1 MKRFKLNILIA
12 GALTLGLFSSCSD
25 SFLNS
30 VPKSQLLDENFY
42 KTEADAEMA
51 LVGCYDGYQLT
62 SSGFPIYLVAEVAS
76 DECFGG
82 TGANDGRGYQVIDRL
97 DKSQSTSDNNIFNDT
112 WSKYYKAIFRC
123 NNLLQKLPGIAKWN
137 SSKDSVN
144 TITKNRIEGETR
156 FLRALMYFDLVR
168 LFENVPLLTTPSV
181 DNIPQANPSD
191 VYKLIASDLK
201 FAAANI
207 PANAYPKAQTAT
219 NDGRVTRY
227 AAEALLARVY
237 LFYTGYYAKDDLG
250 VLKPEVLAGLEDV
263 IASNQFDTI
272 PYKTLWPAASYR
284 VDTLKGIKDVG
295 GKDSVYLNKQYY
307 AGKGNKEV
315 VFAQKF
321 NSTSDYNG
329 NADGNGWLV
338 MMGMRGC
345 NFSPYGKG
353 WGGCTVNPQ
362 LVNAYTAGD
371 KRRTASVIDLVGE
384 KDLAGKTIE
393 SYFNISDQREY
404 TGFTVKK
411 YTPTALPVRNGDNSK
426 QTSDTGGSKDFQIS
440 QDQDYVQIR
449 YADVLLM
456 AAELESPN
464 AQNYLDIVRKRAGL
478 ASVPVS
484 KAAIMDERRF
494 EFAFEGIRYWD
505 LLRTG
510 LDNAANAIA
519 ASAQTVKSAGID
531 DHVTYDVNTIK
542 LTKGFMQI
550 PNTQITLSGGVLKQ
564 NQGW

>member
-1 MKRFKLNILIA
+1 MKIFKLNILIA
-12 GALTLGLFSSCSD
+12 GALTLSIFSSCSD

-30 VPKSQLLDENFY
+30 VPKTQLLDENFY

-51 LVGCYDGYQLT
+51 LVGCYDGFQST
-62 SSGFPIYLVAEVAS
+62 GSSFPIYTVAEVAS

-82 TGANDGRGYQVIDRL
+82 TGANDGRGYQMIDRL
-97 DKSQSTSDNNIFNDT
+97 DKSQSTSDNNVFNDT
-112 WSKYYKAIFRC
+112 WKNYYKAIYRC
-123 NNLLQKLPGIAKWN
+123 NNLLQKLPTIPTWE
-137 SSKDSVN
+137 STDESVN

-168 LFENVPLLTTPSV
+168 LFEKVPLLTVPST
-181 DNIPQANPSD
+181 DYIPQADPTET
-191 VYKLIASDLK
+191 YKVIVEDLK
-201 FAAANI
+201 FAAAKI
-207 PANAYPKAQTAT
+207 PANAYPKAQAAT

-250 VLKPEVLAGLEDV
+250 VTKPEVLAGLEDV
-263 IASNQFDTI
+263 IASNEFDTI
-272 PYKTLWPAASYR
+272 PYKTLWPAASYIP
-284 VDTLKGIKDVG
+284 LKATNT
-295 GKDSVYLNKQYY
+295 LNKSGY

-329 NADGNGWLV
+329 MSDGNGWLV

-353 WGGCTVNPQ
+353 WGACTVNPQ
-362 LVNAYTAGD
+362 LVNAYPAGD

-384 KDLAGKTIE
+384 GIE
-393 SYFNISDQREY
+393 STFNIADQKEY
-404 TGFTVKK
+404 TGYTVKK
-411 YTPTALPVRNGDNSK
+411 YSPTALPDG
-426 QTSDTGGSKDFQIS
+426 TSDTGGSKDFQSS

-456 AAELESPN
+456 AAELGSPN
-464 AQNYLDIVRKRAGL
+464 AVAYFNKVHKRAGL
-478 ASVPVS
+478 PAVTSVS
-484 KAAIMDERRF
+484 LSDIQTERRF

-519 ASAQTVKSAGID
+519 ASAQTVKSGGVA
-531 DHVTYDVNTIK
+531 DHITYDVTKIK
-542 LTKGFMQI
+542 ATRGFMQI
-550 PNTQITLSGGVLKQ
+550 PNTQITLSNGTLNQ
-564 NQGW
+564 NPGW

>member
-1 MKRFKLNILIA
+1 MKKFKLNILIA
-12 GALTLGLFSSCSD
+12 GALTLGIFSSCSD

-62 SSGFPIYLVAEVAS
+62 SSGFPIYMVAEVAS

-82 TGANDGRGYQVIDRL
+82 TGANDGRGYQMIDRL
-97 DKSQSTSDNNIFNDT
+97 DKSQSPADNNVFNDT

-123 NNLLQKLPGIAKWN
+123 NNLLQKLPTISSWKSTDTTVVAK
-137 SSKDSVN
+137 
-144 TITKNRIEGETR
+144 TKKRIEGETR

-168 LFENVPLLTTPSV
+168 LFENVPLLTSPSV

-201 FAAANI
+201 FAATNI
-207 PANAYPKAQTAT
+207 PANAYPKAQAAT

-250 VLKPEVLAGLEDV
+250 VTKPEVLAGLEDV
-263 IASNQFDTI
+263 VASKEFDTI
-272 PYKTLWPAASYR
+272 PYKTLWPAASYIP
-284 VDTLKGIKDVG
+284 VPATNT
-295 GKDSVYLNKQYY
+295 LNKSGY

-321 NSTSDYNG
+321 NSTSDYSG
-329 NADGNGWLV
+329 NVDGNGWLV
-338 MMGMRGC
+338 MMGMRGT

-362 LVNAYTAGD
+362 LVNAYLAGD
-371 KRRTASVIDLVGE
+371 KRKTASVIDLVGE
-384 KDLAGKTIE
+384 KDKDGKTIE
-393 SYFNISDQREY
+393 SFFNIPDQREY

-411 YTPTALPVRNGDNSK
+411 YSPTALPDG
-426 QTSDTGGSKDFQIS
+426 TSDTGGSKDFQSS
-440 QDQDYVQIR
+440 QDQDYIQIR

-456 AAELESPN
+456 AAELGSPN
-464 AQNYLDIVRKRAGL
+464 AVAYFNQVHQRAGL
-478 ASVPVS
+478 TAVASVS
-484 KAAIMDERRF
+484 LSDIQTERRF

-531 DHVTYDVNTIK
+531 DHVTYNVNTIK

>member
-1 MKRFKLNILIA
+1 MKIFKLNILIA
-12 GALTLGLFSSCSD
+12 GALTLSIFSSCSD

-30 VPKSQLLDENFY
+30 VPKTQLLDENFY

-51 LVGCYDGYQLT
+51 LVGCYDGFQST
-62 SSGFPIYLVAEVAS
+62 GSSFPIYTVAEVAS

-82 TGANDGRGYQVIDRL
+82 TGANDGRGYQMIDRL
-97 DKSQSTSDNNIFNDT
+97 DKSQSTSDNNVFNDT
-112 WSKYYKAIFRC
+112 WKNYYKAIYRC
-123 NNLLQKLPGIAKWN
+123 NNLLQKLPTIPTWE
-137 SSKDSVN
+137 STDESVN

-168 LFENVPLLTTPSV
+168 LFEKVPLLTVPST
-181 DNIPQANPSD
+181 DYIPQADPTET
-191 VYKLIASDLK
+191 YKVIVEDLK
-201 FAAANI
+201 FAAAKI
-207 PANAYPKAQTAT
+207 PANAYPKAQAAT

-250 VLKPEVLAGLEDV
+250 VTKPEVLAGLEDV
-263 IASNQFDTI
+263 IASNEFDTI
-272 PYKTLWPAASYR
+272 PYKTLWPAASYIP
-284 VDTLKGIKDVG
+284 VKATNT
-295 GKDSVYLNKQYY
+295 LNKSGY

-329 NADGNGWLV
+329 MSDGNGWLV

-353 WGGCTVNPQ
+353 WGACTVNPQ
-362 LVNAYTAGD
+362 LVNAYPAGD

-384 KDLAGKTIE
+384 GIE
-393 SYFNISDQREY
+393 STFNIADQKEY
-404 TGFTVKK
+404 TGYTVKK
-411 YTPTALPVRNGDNSK
+411 YSPTALPDG
-426 QTSDTGGSKDFQIS
+426 TSDTGGSKDFQSS

-456 AAELESPN
+456 AAELGSPN
-464 AQNYLDIVRKRAGL
+464 AVAYFNKVHKRAGL
-478 ASVPVS
+478 PAVTSVS
-484 KAAIMDERRF
+484 LSDIQTERRF

-519 ASAQTVKSAGID
+519 ASAQTVKSGGVA
-531 DHVTYDVNTIK
+531 DHITYDVTKIK
-542 LTKGFMQI
+542 ATRGFMQI
-550 PNTQITLSGGVLKQ
+550 PNTQITLSNGTLNQ
-564 NQGW
+564 NPGW